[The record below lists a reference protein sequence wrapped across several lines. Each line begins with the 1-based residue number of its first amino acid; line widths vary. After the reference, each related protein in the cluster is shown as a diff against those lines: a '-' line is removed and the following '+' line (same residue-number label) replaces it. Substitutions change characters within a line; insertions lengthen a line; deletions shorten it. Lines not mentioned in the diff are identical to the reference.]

1 MHMLLAYSNNM
12 MLFCNL
18 ALRCIC
24 MKINR
29 LFDGIW
35 IMARVMQSAHYP
47 RHNTVGYLTLY
58 QNTVKAAKL
67 LAAGTQYHIHPCT
80 VPS

>member
-1 MHMLLAYSNNM
+1 
-12 MLFCNL
+12 
-18 ALRCIC
+18 

-47 RHNTVGYLTLY
+47 RHNTVGYFILY

-80 VPS
+80 VPSC